1 MQILD
6 QFIVRKKMTHP
17 FKVLSRIKRK
27 LITSPFL
34 FNPLFSLTKKN
45 LRILTY
51 HGISPGAIPVPEFEK
66 QLQFVRDY
74 FDCFWASEIPDLL
87 KKEPG
92 PRPRLVVTFDDGLK
106 NHVLNAMPLL
116 DKYGIK
122 ATFYIPAGLVR
133 SQEMLWNHEVRC
145 LLMMMD
151 NRDLPEGIGPFS
163 ERMNKKIVDVSA
175 CIEHLKTLPLED
187 RQVVQESLRKSR
199 KDKEYLPWMLE
210 EYQLM
215 SPDDFKCLS
224 PLIEIGSHT
233 LTHPI
238 LTTIPDDQLVKEIQ
252 ESRDRLEELTGKP
265 VLSFCYP
272 NGIYSEKVVKIVEDF
287 YPIAVST
294 NEGFVSPTDRRST
307 LKRIPA
313 GKNREAFL
321 IRLIRPTA

>member
-1 MQILD
+1 MQFLIYE
-6 QFIVRKKMTHP
+6 I
-17 FKVLSRIKRK
+17 SEIKRK
-27 LITSPFL
+27 IASSVPIFNLL
-34 FNPLFSLTKKN
+34 FNFTKNN

-51 HGISPGAIPVPEFEK
+51 HGISPLALPLPEFEK
-66 QLQFVRDY
+66 QLQFISKN

-122 ATFYIPAGLVR
+122 ATFYIPVDLVR
-133 SQEMLWNHEVRC
+133 NQEMLWNHEVRC
-145 LLMMMD
+145 HLMMMD

-163 ERMNKKIVDVSA
+163 ERENKKFLEVSA
-175 CIEHLKTLPLED
+175 CIEHLKTLPIED
-187 RQVVQESLRKSR
+187 RQVVQESLRKNR

-238 LTTIPDDQLVKEIQ
+238 LTTIPDDQLVNEIR
-252 ESRDRLEELTGKP
+252 ESRDQLEALTGKP

-272 NGIYSEKVVKIVEDF
+272 NGIHSEKVVKVVEDF

-294 NEGFVSPTDRRST
+294 NEGFVSQKNRMST
-307 LKRIPA
+307 LNRIPA
-313 GKNREAFL
+313 GKNREEFL